1 MFLFKKVTFGQCCFP
16 KAILCIGHFFFLMSF
31 GIEVIVID
39 FLSPFVRLMY
49 MIELLILIFFCYF
62 RKKKKEGTVEGDKS
76 FVIIILLFKKCN
88 RYTVMIIFWSLDGRI
103 SDLTL
108 SLFYKTK
115 F

>member
-1 MFLFKKVTFGQCCFP
+1 MYWT
-16 KAILCIGHFFFLMSF
+16 IFFLMSF

-49 MIELLILIFFCYF
+49 MIELLILIFFFCYF

-76 FVIIILLFKKCN
+76 FVIILLFKKCN
-88 RYTVMIIFWSLDGRI
+88 RYTVIIIFWSLDGRI

-108 SLFYKTK
+108 SFLDQVLGRLYFVT
-115 F
+115 

>member
-1 MFLFKKVTFGQCCFP
+1 MYWT
-16 KAILCIGHFFFLMSF
+16 IFFLMSF

-76 FVIIILLFKKCN
+76 FVIILLFKKCN
-88 RYTVMIIFWSLDGRI
+88 RYTVIIIFWSLGGRI
-103 SDLTL
+103 SDSTL
-108 SLFYKTK
+108 SFLDQVLGRLYFVT
-115 F
+115 